1 MEPTEPTRET
11 RIGAYVVCV
20 RDDALLL
27 TRFAGSDRWTLPGGG
42 LDHGERPEDAA
53 VREVAE
59 ETGYRIELGGLVGI
73 DTTMWKRALDG
84 SAIDV
89 HVLRILYTG
98 EVVGGDLRH
107 ETGGSTDMAEWVPL
121 GAVGERDL
129 ASVVRIGLSA
139 AEVG

>member
-1 MEPTEPTRET
+1 MELTRET

-20 RDDALLL
+20 RDGALLL
-27 TRFAGSDRWTLPGGG
+27 VRFAGSDRWTLPGGG

-53 VREVAE
+53 IREVAE
-59 ETGYRIELGGLVGI
+59 ETGYRIELGGLLGV

-89 HVLRILYTG
+89 HVLRILYSG
-98 EVVGGDLRH
+98 EVVGGELRH

-121 GAVGERDL
+121 VEVTDREL
-129 ASVVRIGLSA
+129 ASIVRIGLSA